1 MLPKQHRLPLRK
13 EFNQVKK
20 QGQLF
25 QGNLF
30 SLLIARQYGSPP
42 GCKSPSRFAFIVSKK
57 IHKKAV
63 KRNKIRRM
71 LVGSVQAFLS
81 EIKSG
86 VDAVFLTKKVII
98 DKNFTE
104 IKKEVKRI
112 FKKANLLK

>member
-13 EFNQVKK
+13 EFNRVKK

-30 SLLIARQYGSPP
+30 SLLVASQASPEI
-42 GCKSPSRFAFIVSKK
+42 RFAFIVSKK

-63 KRNKIRRM
+63 KRNKIRRI
-71 LVGSVQAFLS
+71 LAESVQAFLL
-81 EIKSG
+81 EIKPG

-112 FKKANLLK
+112 FKKASLLK